1 MSIDY
6 VDKIVHVE
14 CDMKGC
20 HVNYECGSYN
30 FTTTWHAA
38 KEEGWANAVQYRGNI
53 SEWSHF
59 CPKHAKEV

>member
-6 VDKIVHVE
+6 VDKIVHIE

-20 HVNYECGSYN
+20 HANFECGSYN
-30 FTTTWHAA
+30 FTTTWHEA
-38 KEEGWANAVQYRGNI
+38 KEEGWACAVNYRGNI

-59 CPKHAKEV
+59 CPKHAEEV